1 MSNELTPKASI
12 PTTHGII
19 AQNGKTNV
27 NVTNQ
32 DGGIVNINYNFQNG
46 LVADSAEQMMAVQ
59 SFSKKYYHLI
69 VTCEEDVFKDNIVT
83 VTASRA
89 LSQYLVPT
97 EIFERCSSLSD
108 EGIEELKTF
117 PALICRENTGMKGET
132 DPNQSAVYG
141 YITKIKKEGP
151 NIKVAFHPIG
161 LIRQSVLCEK
171 RYAIYFD
178 LNMDCAIT
186 DLNHSA
192 WSVHNANL
200 FEAFK
205 EAKITNLPTPV

>member
-1 MSNELTPKASI
+1 MSNELTPKTDMPPA
-12 PTTHGII
+12 PGGV
-19 AQNGKTNV
+19 AQTGNTNV

-32 DGGIVNINYNFQNG
+32 DGGIVNINYNFHKDPLAN
-46 LVADSAEQMMAVQ
+46 SAEQMIAVQ
-59 SFSKKYYHLI
+59 SFSKKYYQLF

-89 LSQYLVPT
+89 LPQYLVPP
-97 EIFERCSSLSD
+97 EIFDRCSSLSD

-141 YITKIKKEGP
+141 YVTKIKKEGP

-171 RYAIYFD
+171 KYAIYFD